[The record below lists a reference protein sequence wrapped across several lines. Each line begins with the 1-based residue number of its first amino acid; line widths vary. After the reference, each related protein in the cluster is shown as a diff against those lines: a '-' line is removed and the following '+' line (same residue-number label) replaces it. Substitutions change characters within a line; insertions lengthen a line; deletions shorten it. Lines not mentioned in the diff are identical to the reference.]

1 MMATGTLVME
11 GLTMMDVGCRL
22 LKNMCK
28 EFGLTNQSSV
38 LQIGCDK
45 GFLLHDFQQAQPG
58 IKILGTDISEYAIE
72 HAFEIISRTMHCN

>member
-1 MMATGTLVME
+1 ME

-45 GFLLHDFQQAQPG
+45 GFLLHDFQQAQLG